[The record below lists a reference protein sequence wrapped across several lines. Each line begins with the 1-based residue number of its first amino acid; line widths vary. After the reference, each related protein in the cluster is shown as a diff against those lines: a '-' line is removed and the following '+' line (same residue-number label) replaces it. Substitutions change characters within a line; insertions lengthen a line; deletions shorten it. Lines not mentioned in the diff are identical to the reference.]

1 MFINTKDTNQLV
13 FKFKCKIKKR
23 QLNNKIILN
32 IKSKKININN
42 AHLVTGDVWLMWK
55 FLENSSEKN
64 ISLITNNSICVE
76 QKLKN

>member
-1 MFINTKDTNQLV
+1 MQN
-13 FKFKCKIKKR
+13 KKR

>member
-1 MFINTKDTNQLV
+1 MLN
-13 FKFKCKIKKR
+13 KKR

>member
-1 MFINTKDTNQLV
+1 MLN
-13 FKFKCKIKKR
+13 KKR

-64 ISLITNNSICVE
+64 ISIITNNSICVE
-76 QKLKN
+76 QKLITTIIKATIYNVNYSTFS